1 MCTIYCLEC
10 EILWYGWNP
19 NFGLVCPFDQVQ
31 TPVTLFKSLNAIL
44 IKKKKKKISQCNLS
58 DLAPTHKRHCC

>member
-1 MCTIYCLEC
+1 MRHMCTIYCLEC

-19 NFGLVCPFDQVQ
+19 NFGLVCPFDQVRCQ
-31 TPVTLFKSLNAIL
+31 LLSWNLSMQYL
-44 IKKKKKKISQCNLS
+44 SKKKKSQCNLS